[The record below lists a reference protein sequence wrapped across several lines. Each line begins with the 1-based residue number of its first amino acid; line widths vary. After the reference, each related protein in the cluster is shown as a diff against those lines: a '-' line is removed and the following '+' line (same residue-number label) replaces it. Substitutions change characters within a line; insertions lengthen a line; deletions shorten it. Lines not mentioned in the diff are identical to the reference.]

1 MEMGFENALEL
12 ERPEPTEGTLETM
25 LSAETKGTEETG
37 VDLSKKQDL
46 INLGDMAAVKKKYG
60 EVYLIEMVVDADDTS
75 NGRKLAFIFKRPTM
89 ATFNRYLKTCGKNM
103 AASTTAF
110 VQDNIVAEQ
119 EELLKVESNKYPGL
133 ALAIGTRLLTAIGLV
148 DDVNFKKL

>member
-25 LSAETKGTEETG
+25 LLAETKETG
-37 VDLSKKQDL
+37 VDLSQKQDL
-46 INLGDMAAVKKKYG
+46 INLGDMEALKKKYG